1 MTRYGDNAFSHKIY
15 PSSRAIYSA
24 KSRASSV
31 LDPVTLALIIS
42 GAIIVIGFLSNY
54 LLERTGLPDMLFLVV
69 LGILVGPITGL
80 IDATTV
86 MGFAPYLA
94 GLALVFILFDGGMT
108 MNIYNVFSE
117 SPRAIILATLGFT
130 ISAVVTGFLIY
141 LLVIPTY
148 PPLYSALFGTIVGG
162 SSSIIVMSLA
172 SRIKLSEKGSTVLR
186 LESAI
191 NDILCIVLSLA
202 IIEIIVLGGTVDVPT
217 IARSLASR
225 FSIGAMLGIII
236 GIGWLS
242 ILKRIAKASYSYM
255 LTLGIA
261 LLAYSLSE
269 ILGGSGALCSLLFGI
284 MLGNEKE
291 IFGILKMKKPQDQ
304 AVDPGLKR
312 FESEIAFLLRAF
324 FFVYIG
330 LIVTMPSLTT
340 VVFGIVLALTLLLI
354 RFGVVNLAT
363 IKSKLTPERGIMSVL
378 LTRGLASAV
387 LATLTLQ
394 YVDQVKYPDV
404 GPVFQKLSPLY
415 VNITVVVILATALIA
430 TVGIPLLRWRNINN
444 NTNNQVTEQTSA
456 QTKKN
461 KE

>member
-1 MTRYGDNAFSHKIY
+1 MFDS
-15 PSSRAIYSA
+15 
-24 KSRASSV
+24 
-31 LDPVTLALIIS
+31 VTLVLIIG

-54 LLERTGLPDMLFLVV
+54 LLERSGLPDMLFLVV
-69 LGILVGPITGL
+69 LGIIVGPATGL
-80 IDATTV
+80 VDASTV

-108 MNIYNVFSE
+108 MNIYHVFSE
-117 SPRAIILATLGFT
+117 SPRAGVLATLGFA
-130 ISAVVTGFLIY
+130 ISAVATGLLVYF
-141 LLVIPTY
+141 LVIPTVS
-148 PPLYSALFGTIVGG
+148 PLYSALFGTIVGG

-172 SRIKLSEKGSTVLR
+172 SRIKLSERGSTILR

-191 NDILCIVLSLA
+191 NDILCIVLSLV
-202 IIEIIVLGGTVDVPT
+202 IIEIIVLRSTVDVPT

-225 FSIGAMLGIII
+225 FSIGAMLGIVI

-242 ILKRIAKASYSYM
+242 MLKRIVRASYSYM

-291 IFGILKMKKPQDQ
+291 IYRILRMKKPQD
-304 AVDPGLKR
+304 AVVDAGLKR

-330 LIVTMPSLTT
+330 LIVTMPSLMTF
-340 VVFGIVLALTLLLI
+340 VVGIALALILLLI
-354 RFGVVNLAT
+354 RFGVVSLAT
-363 IKSKLTPERGIMSVL
+363 IKSKLTQERGIMSVL

-394 YVDQVKYPDV
+394 YADPIKYADV
-404 GPVFQKLSPLY
+404 GIVFQQLSPLY
-415 VNITVVVILATALIA
+415 INITVVVILATALIA
-430 TVGIPLLRWRNINN
+430 TVGIPLLRW
-444 NTNNQVTEQTSA
+444 
-456 QTKKN
+456 KN
-461 KE
+461 KNGNSNDPKSRTRTA